1 MQKQRPPRGQAWP
14 HGRSWSWIRRFQL
27 NLFGSLSVFI
37 YWVHLIVIWQCPS
50 GTEFGDN
57 IVQFN
62 FFFSS
67 FGFPEDFRT
76 EAKEVYRISVH
87 QCEQF
92 VGTSPTKFAHKFFL
106 IFGKNSKSKKLEIFF
121 FDFGSK
127 NYADWCNLVS
137 GVRQNSFFV
146 QKKILKNFDFWT

>member
-1 MQKQRPPRGQAWP
+1 MYTVYGSAGPLPRLKKFLSAEKTRPPRGQAWP
-14 HGRSWSWIRRFQL
+14 HGRSSSWIRRFQL
-27 NLFGSLSVFI
+27 SLFGNLSVFI

-57 IVQFN
+57 IVPFN

-87 QCEQF
+87 QCEHF
-92 VGTSPTKFAHKFFL
+92 VGTSPKKFAHKLFL
-106 IFGKNSKSKKLEIFF
+106 IFGKNSKSKKIEKFF
-121 FDFGSK
+121 F
-127 NYADWCNLVS
+127 
-137 GVRQNSFFV
+137 Q
-146 QKKILKNFDFWT
+146 FWVKELCRSM

>member
-1 MQKQRPPRGQAWP
+1 MHIQRPPRGQAWP
-14 HGRSWSWIRRFQL
+14 WVRCLPWIRRFQL
-27 NLFGSLSVFI
+27 NLFGNLSVFI

-57 IVQFN
+57 IVPFN

-76 EAKEVYRISVH
+76 EAKEVCRISVH

-106 IFGKNSKSKKLEIFF
+106 IFGKILSPKKSKNFF
-121 FDFGSK
+121 SILGQKTMQIDVIWSQEYGKIVFLSK
-127 NYADWCNLVS
+127 
-137 GVRQNSFFV
+137 
-146 QKKILKNFDFWT
+146 KKF